1 MEYNRK
7 ITAKAPVWTTNH
19 TFSHDF
25 SKFICIFRNI
35 FVPLRQILENCVV
48 MATEQTQKEQEQSAL
63 QRVFCRTWEA
73 AMRLKGSVVV
83 NDARLFL

>member
-7 ITAKAPVWTTNH
+7 ITAKAPVRTTNH

-25 SKFICIFRNI
+25 CKFICIFRNI

-48 MATEQTQKEQEQSAL
+48 MATEQTQKEQDDPELLSADV
-63 QRVFCRTWEA
+63 QAIIRKDIRIRPTI
-73 AMRLKGSVVV
+73 
-83 NDARLFL
+83 